1 MLGFEVVDILKIMT
15 GLFLTQKSEQRRHIH
30 YIIYLLIL
38 GTFLTFFC
46 LGNRD
51 MWEGLE
57 SEAAVAGWDM
67 VETGRILVPHF
78 FDQPFIDNRPPGAW
92 WLIAATY
99 KLTGVRSTW
108 TARLPSALAALICV
122 LLVYAMGRRAANA
135 NAGFLSA
142 LILMGM
148 LFFVF
153 TGRMSQQD
161 MLLTLATTLCLGA
174 FWRSL
179 DNNPS
184 VFRFVMAFQIFLGFG
199 VLMKGPAVVI
209 NIFCSLAVYVLY
221 SRRWRDIK
229 WLSFIVTLPVSL
241 CLSLWWYIYVWVEWP
256 ALRDVLVHRFTDQS
270 SIHVEAF
277 YFYFLRLPEL
287 LGPVLFFLPL
297 LVIGWSKA
305 SPAQRR
311 GPLGFFLIS
320 AATMFFVY
328 CLFASKRTHYLVP
341 LLPALALAL
350 GLLIEDQ
357 RLDEGRYFSISTLII
372 ATFNPLMI
380 LIWIFAAPDQM
391 RLEGAFRDWG
401 MFVVLGSIVTW
412 SWIILRAGRRRT
424 AWRVAWISCIIALAF
439 FMGDI
444 YQRAG
449 NTLISRKF
457 AEKVA
462 QAVPDNGRLGT
473 LDDHAALLFH
483 LGRRVEYVEMADAN
497 NFLENPNHYLIV
509 DKESKLEQIDEKRRR
524 IILSEYPYRHRRT
537 AYLLQG
543 LLSQDNSRLK

>member
-1 MLGFEVVDILKIMT
+1 MVSIMT
-15 GLFLTQKSEQRRHIH
+15 ESTLPQESGQRRHRCF
-30 YIIYLLIL
+30 IIYLLMLAAFVIFFRL
-38 GTFLTFFC
+38 GA
-46 LGNRD
+46 RD
-51 MWEGLE
+51 MWNGLE
-57 SEAAVAGWDM
+57 SESAIAAWDM
-67 VETGRILVPHF
+67 VETGRILIPHIL
-78 FDQPFIDNRPPGAW
+78 DRPFIDNRPPGAW

-99 KLTGVRSTW
+99 KLTGVRNTW
-108 TARLPSALAALICV
+108 TARLPSALAALGCI
-122 LLVYAMGRRAANA
+122 LLVYAMGKRAANA
-135 NAGFLSA
+135 NAGFMSA

-148 LFFVF
+148 LYFVLL
-153 TGRMSQQD
+153 GRMSQQD
-161 MLLTLATTLCLGA
+161 MLLTLATTLCLWA

-179 DNNPS
+179 DHNES

-199 VLMKGPAVVI
+199 VLIKGPAVVI
-209 NIFCSLAVYVLY
+209 NVFCSLAVYVIY

-229 WLSFIVTLPVSL
+229 WTRFIVTLPVSL
-241 CLSLWWYIYVWVEWP
+241 CLSLWWYIYVWIEWP

-270 SIHVEAF
+270 SLHVEAF

-287 LGPVLFFLPL
+287 LGPVLLFLPL
-297 LVIGWSKA
+297 LVIGWRKA

-311 GPLGFFLIS
+311 GPLGLFLIS
-320 AATMFFVY
+320 AVTMFFVY
-328 CLFASKRTHYLVP
+328 CLFASKRTHYLGP
-341 LLPALALAL
+341 LLPALSLAL

-357 RLDEGRYFSISTLII
+357 RLDEGRYLSISTLIM
-372 ATFNPLMI
+372 ATLNPLMI
-380 LIWIFAAPDQM
+380 LIWIFAAPAQM
-391 RLEGAFRDWG
+391 RLEGALRDWG
-401 MFVVLGSIVTW
+401 MFVVLGSIVTG
-412 SWIILRAGRRRT
+412 SWIMLRAGRRRT
-424 AWRVAWISCIIALAF
+424 SWRVAWISCIIALAF

-483 LGRRVEYVEMADAN
+483 LGRPAEYVDIADAN

-524 IILSEYPYRHRRT
+524 IILSEHRYRHRRT

-543 LLSQDNSRLK
+543 LQSQENSRLK